1 MTSEGVTRRHALT
14 GAATVGVGL
23 PLLAACASGSSTA
36 DAGSAAPSP
45 SSGPLGPTSDV
56 PVGGGKVYPDQKVV
70 VTQPTQGTF
79 KGYSA
84 VCTHQGCLV
93 SRVEGGTIDCPCH
106 LSRFSVE
113 DGSVQSGPAPRPLPE
128 VEVTVTG
135 GQVSLA

>member
-1 MTSEGVTRRHALT
+1 MTSEGVSRRHALA

-23 PLLAACASGSSTA
+23 PLLAACGGGGSTA
-36 DAGSAAPSP
+36 EAGSPAPTA
-45 SSGPLGPTSDV
+45 GPLGPTSDV
-56 PVGGGKVYPDQKVV
+56 PVGGGTVYPDQKVV

-93 SRVEGGTIDCPCH
+93 ANVTGGSINCPCH
-106 LSRFSVE
+106 ASHFSIE

-128 VEVTVTG
+128 VRLTVTG
-135 GQVSLA
+135 GRIELA